1 MMTEVLGEIDIQRY
15 RRDGYIVPKTK
26 LPTKTMTQLR
36 GALEETIGSN
46 PGIRPEQL
54 VSVHIDRRNDEG
66 VQGHSAWLEL
76 AKDPRILDL
85 VEQLIGPDIVLW
97 GCQVFCKPATDGMEV
112 PMHQDGHYWPI
123 QPLATC
129 TAWVAIDES
138 TVENGCLRV
147 VPGSHT
153 GQHSFKHTKSD
164 RENLVLN
171 RQVDDPATNLDSAVD
186 IELEPGEFSLHDVYM
201 IHGSNRNTSGKR
213 RAGVAIRYMPATSHF
228 NRTLYATTTGAG
240 YLVNFA
246 SRPLWLLRGT
256 DRAGNDFQV
265 GHQI

>member
-1 MMTEVLGEIDIQRY
+1 MTELLSEIDIQCY
-15 RRDGYIVPKTK
+15 RRNGYIVPKTK

-66 VQGHSAWLEL
+66 VHGHSAWLEL

-153 GQHSFKHTKSD
+153 GQHSFRHTRSD

-171 RQVDDPATNLDSAVD
+171 QYVDDPAASLDSVVD

-240 YLVNFA
+240 YLVNFT

-265 GHQI
+265 GHQT